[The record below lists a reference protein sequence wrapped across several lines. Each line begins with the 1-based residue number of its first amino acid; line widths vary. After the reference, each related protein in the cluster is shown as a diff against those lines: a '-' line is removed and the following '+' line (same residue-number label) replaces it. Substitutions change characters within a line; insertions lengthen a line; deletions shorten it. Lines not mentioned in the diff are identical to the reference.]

1 MSRPATR
8 ACYVSIRS
16 FNHGNVRQVSGAFT
30 EPDRILERVRMLS
43 TRGHLS
49 EALSL
54 FYNTPPSFLHF
65 QQTYATLFHACAL
78 HGKLKEGLNLHQHMN
93 THFGDD
99 PQDLFVTNHL
109 VNMYVKF
116 GYLDYARNLFDEM
129 PKRNVVSWT
138 ALISGYAQRGSCQE
152 SFRLFSGMLVDC
164 RPNEF
169 AFASILSSSCGYVGG
184 KQLHALALKM
194 CLDVYVYMA
203 NALISMYSKSYK
215 CGGSVDEAWKV
226 FETMKFRNSVTW
238 NSMISGF
245 QFCKLGTQA
254 IKLFVEMRRE
264 GIGFNRATLLSV
276 FSSLSGRCGL
286 DVYLGLM
293 FCFLLHCLSIKSGF
307 ILEIEVATALVKAY
321 SDLGGDTADCYR
333 LFLET
338 SCYRDIVSW
347 TGIITAFAEREPEE
361 ALFLFRQLRRQNL
374 APDWCTYSIVL
385 KACAGLMTGQN
396 ALAVHSQVI
405 RDGFE
410 EDTVISNALIH
421 AYSRCGLIVL
431 SRQVFDGMVSR
442 DLVSWNSILKAYA
455 LHGQAKEAL
464 QLFSKM
470 NVEPDSAT
478 FVALLSAC
486 SHAGLVE
493 EGSKIF
499 HSMSEDHDVVR
510 QVDHYACMVDI
521 LGRGGRVVEAEKLIS
536 EMPMEPDSVIWSAL
550 LGSCRKHGET
560 QLAELAAAKLMEL
573 EPEDSLGYVQMSNMY
588 CSSGSFNKAG
598 LIRKEMKGSR
608 VRKEPG
614 LSWIEIENHVH
625 EFASGG
631 KRHPQREAIWSKLEG
646 LIGQLKEMGYVPET
660 SLALR
665 DTEEEHKEEELYNHS
680 EKLALV
686 FAVMNLGSFR
696 YEGSVIRIMKN
707 IRICVDCHN
716 FMKLASDLLRKEI
729 VVRDSNRFHHFK
741 DRTCSCNDYW

>member
-8 ACYVSIRS
+8 ACYNSIRS
-16 FNHGNVRQVSGAFT
+16 FNHGNVRPVSGAFT
-30 EPDRILERVRMLS
+30 EPDRILERVRTLS

-99 PQDLFVTNHL
+99 PPDLFVTNHL
-109 VNMYVKF
+109 VNMYAKF

-164 RPNEF
+164 HPNEF
-169 AFASILSSSCGYVGG
+169 TFASILSSSCGYVGG

-264 GIGFNRATLLSV
+264 DIGFNRVTLLSV

-293 FCFLLHCLSIKSGF
+293 FCFQLHCLSFKSGF

-361 ALFLFRQLRRQNL
+361 ALFLFRQLRQQNL

-385 KACAGLMTGQN
+385 KACAGLMTGRN

-431 SRQVFDGMVSR
+431 SRQVFDRMVSR

-464 QLFSKM
+464 QLFSK
-470 NVEPDSAT
+470 
-478 FVALLSAC
+478 
-486 SHAGLVE
+486 
-493 EGSKIF
+493 
-499 HSMSEDHDVVR
+499 
-510 QVDHYACMVDI
+510 
-521 LGRGGRVVEAEKLIS
+521 
-536 EMPMEPDSVIWSAL
+536 
-550 LGSCRKHGET
+550 
-560 QLAELAAAKLMEL
+560 
-573 EPEDSLGYVQMSNMY
+573 
-588 CSSGSFNKAG
+588 
-598 LIRKEMKGSR
+598 
-608 VRKEPG
+608 
-614 LSWIEIENHVH
+614 
-625 EFASGG
+625 
-631 KRHPQREAIWSKLEG
+631 
-646 LIGQLKEMGYVPET
+646 
-660 SLALR
+660 
-665 DTEEEHKEEELYNHS
+665 
-680 EKLALV
+680 
-686 FAVMNLGSFR
+686 
-696 YEGSVIRIMKN
+696 
-707 IRICVDCHN
+707 
-716 FMKLASDLLRKEI
+716 
-729 VVRDSNRFHHFK
+729 
-741 DRTCSCNDYW
+741 

>member
-8 ACYVSIRS
+8 ACFISIRS
-16 FNHGNVRQVSGAFT
+16 FNHGNVHPVSGALT
-30 EPDRILERVRMLS
+30 ESERILERVRMLS
-43 TRGHLS
+43 TRGHLT

-54 FYNTPPSFLHF
+54 FYNTPPSNLHF

-78 HGKLKEGLNLHQHMN
+78 HWKLKEGLNLHQHMN

-99 PQDLFVTNHL
+99 PPDLFVTNHL
-109 VNMYVKF
+109 VNMYAKF

-129 PKRNVVSWT
+129 PKRNIVSWT
-138 ALISGYAQRGSCQE
+138 ALISGYAQRGCSQE
-152 SFRLFSGMLVDC
+152 SFHLFLGMLTDC

-169 AFASILSSSCGYVGG
+169 AIASILSSSFGYVGG

-194 CLDVYVYMA
+194 CLDVYVYIA

-215 CGGSVDEAWKV
+215 CGGSVDDAWKV

-254 IKLFVEMRRE
+254 IKLFAEMRRD

-276 FSSLSGRCGL
+276 FSSLSGRCDL
-286 DVYLGLM
+286 DVYLGLT
-293 FCFLLHCLSIKSGF
+293 FCFQLHCLSIKSGF

-321 SDLGGDTADCYR
+321 SDLGGDIADCYR

-347 TGIITAFAEREPEE
+347 TGIITAFAQHEPKE
-361 ALFLFRQLRRQNL
+361 ALFLFRQLRRENL
-374 APDWCTYSIVL
+374 ALDWCTYSIVL
-385 KACAGLMTGQN
+385 KACAGLMTWRH

-410 EDTVISNALIH
+410 EDTVVSNALIH
-421 AYSRCGLIVL
+421 AYSRCGLIAL
-431 SRQVFDGMVSR
+431 SRQVFDGMVSH
-442 DLVSWNSILKAYA
+442 DLISWNSILKAYA

-464 QLFSKM
+464 QLFLKM
-470 NVEPDSAT
+470 NVQPDSAT

-499 HSMSEDHDVVR
+499 HSMSEDHNVVH

-521 LGRGGRVVEAEKLIS
+521 LGRGGHVVEAEKLIS
-536 EMPMEPDSVIWSAL
+536 EMPMEPDSVVWSAL

-573 EPEDSLGYVQMSNMY
+573 EPEDSLSYVQMSNIY

-614 LSWIEIENHVH
+614 LSWIEIDNQVH

-631 KRHPQREAIWSKLEG
+631 KLLPQREAIYSKLEE
-646 LIGQLKEMGYVPET
+646 LIGKLKEMGYVPET
-660 SLALR
+660 SMALR
-665 DTEEEHKEEELYNHS
+665 DTEEEHKEEELYKHS

-707 IRICVDCHN
+707 IRICLDCHN

>member
-8 ACYVSIRS
+8 ACYNSIRS
-16 FNHGNVRQVSGAFT
+16 FNHGNVRPVSGAFT
-30 EPDRILERVRMLS
+30 EPDRILERVRTLS

-99 PQDLFVTNHL
+99 PPDLFVTNHL
-109 VNMYVKF
+109 VNMYAKF

-169 AFASILSSSCGYVGG
+169 TFASILSSSCGYVGG

-264 GIGFNRATLLSV
+264 DIGFNRVTLLSV

-293 FCFLLHCLSIKSGF
+293 FCFQLHCLSIKSGF

-338 SCYRDIVSW
+338 SCYRDIISW

-361 ALFLFRQLRRQNL
+361 ALFLFRQLRQQNL

-385 KACAGLMTGQN
+385 KACAGLMTGRN

-431 SRQVFDGMVSR
+431 SRQVFDRMVSR

-573 EPEDSLGYVQMSNMY
+573 EPEDSLGYVQMSNIY

-614 LSWIEIENHVH
+614 LSWIEIENQVH

-631 KRHPQREAIWSKLEG
+631 KRHPQREAICSKLEG

-665 DTEEEHKEEELYNHS
+665 DTEEEHKEEELFNHS

-686 FAVMNLGSFR
+686 FAIMNLGSFR

>member
-8 ACYVSIRS
+8 ACYISIRS
-16 FNHGNVRQVSGAFT
+16 FNHGNVHPISGAFT

-43 TRGHLS
+43 SRGHLT

-54 FYNTPPSFLHF
+54 FYNTPSSFLHF

-99 PQDLFVTNHL
+99 PPDLFVTNHL
-109 VNMYVKF
+109 VNMYAKF
-116 GYLDYARNLFDEM
+116 GYLNYARNLFDEM
-129 PKRNVVSWT
+129 PKRNIVSWT
-138 ALISGYAQRGSCQE
+138 ALISGYAQRGSSQE
-152 SFRLFSGMLVDC
+152 SFRLFSDMLTDC

-169 AFASILSSSCGYVGG
+169 AFASVLSSSCGYVGG

-194 CLDVYVYMA
+194 CLDVYVYIA

-215 CGGSVDEAWKV
+215 CGGSVNEAWKV

-245 QFCKLGTQA
+245 QFCKLGMQA
-254 IKLFVEMRRE
+254 IKLFAEMRRA

-276 FSSLSGRCGL
+276 LSSLSGRCDL

-293 FCFLLHCLSIKSGF
+293 FCFQLHCLSIKSGF

-338 SCYRDIVSW
+338 SCCKDIVSW

-361 ALFLFRQLRRQNL
+361 ALFLFRQLRRENL
-374 APDWCTYSIVL
+374 ALDWCTYSIVL
-385 KACAGLMTGQN
+385 KACAGLMTGRQ

-421 AYSRCGLIVL
+421 AYSRCGLIAL

-442 DLVSWNSILKAYA
+442 DLVSWNSILRAYA

-470 NVEPDSAT
+470 NVQPDSAT

-499 HSMSEDHDVVR
+499 HSMSEYHNVVR

-536 EMPMEPDSVIWSAL
+536 EMPMEPDSVVWSAL

-560 QLAELAAAKLMEL
+560 QLAELAAGKLMEL
-573 EPEDSLGYVQMSNMY
+573 EPEDSLSYVQMSNIY

-614 LSWIEIENHVH
+614 LSWIEIDNQMH

-631 KRHPQREAIWSKLEG
+631 KRHAQREAIRSKLEG

-729 VVRDSNRFHHFK
+729 VVRDLNRFHHFK

>member
-8 ACYVSIRS
+8 ACYISIRC
-16 FNHGNVRQVSGAFT
+16 FNHGNVYAVYGASN
-30 EPDRILERVRMLS
+30 EPDSILDRVRVLS
-43 TRGHLS
+43 RSGHLT

-54 FYNTPPSFLHF
+54 FYNTPPYFLHY
-65 QQTYATLFHACAL
+65 QQTYATLFHGCAL
-78 HGKLKEGLNLHQHMN
+78 QGKLREGLHLHQHMN
-93 THFGDD
+93 THLGDD
-99 PQDLFVTNHL
+99 PPDLFVANHL
-109 VNMYVKF
+109 VNMYAKF
-116 GYLDYARNLFDEM
+116 GYLDYARKLFDEM
-129 PKRNVVSWT
+129 SKRNVVSWT
-138 ALISGYAQRGSCQE
+138 ALISGYAQRGRVEE
-152 SFRLFSGMLVDC
+152 SFRLFSGMLADC

-169 AFASILSSSCGYVGG
+169 AFVSILSSSCGYVGG

-194 CLDVYVYMA
+194 CLDVYVYVA
-203 NALISMYSKSYK
+203 NALISMYSKNYE

-226 FETMKFRNSVTW
+226 FEMMEFRNSVTW

-245 QFCKLGTQA
+245 QFCRLGMQA
-254 IKLFVEMRRE
+254 IKLFAEMRRE
-264 GIGFNRATLLSV
+264 SVGFDRATLLSV
-276 FSSLSGRCGL
+276 FSSLCGSYDL

-293 FCFLLHCLSIKSGF
+293 FCFQLHCLSVKSGF
-307 ILEIEVATALVKAY
+307 VVEIEVATALVKAY
-321 SDLGGDTADCYR
+321 SDLGGDIADCYR
-333 LFLET
+333 LFSET
-338 SCYRDIVSW
+338 NCYRDIVAW

-361 ALFLFRQLRRQNL
+361 ALFLFRQLRRENL

-385 KACAGLMTGQN
+385 KACAGLMTERH
-396 ALAVHSQVI
+396 ALTVHSQVI

-410 EDTVISNALIH
+410 GDTVILNALIH
-421 AYSRCGLIVL
+421 AYSRCGSIAL
-431 SRQVFDGMVSR
+431 SRQVFDGMVSH

-464 QLFSKM
+464 QLVSKM
-470 NVEPDSAT
+470 NVQPDSAT

-499 HSMSEDHDVVR
+499 RSMSEDHGVVP

-521 LGRGGRVVEAEKLIS
+521 LGRGGCVVEAEKLIS
-536 EMPMEPDSVIWSAL
+536 EMPMEPDFVVWSAL

-560 QLAELAAAKLMEL
+560 QFAELAAAKLKEL
-573 EPEDSLGYVQMSNMY
+573 EPEGSLGYVQMSNIY

-614 LSWIEIENHVH
+614 LSWIEIDNQVH

-631 KRHPQREAIWSKLEG
+631 KHHPQREAIRSKLEG

-665 DTEEEHKEEELYNHS
+665 DMEEEHKEEELYHHS
-680 EKLALV
+680 EKLALA
-686 FAVMNLGSFR
+686 FAMMNLGSFQ

-716 FMKLASDLLRKEI
+716 FMKLASELLRKEI